1 MFAFCIDGIIKRI
14 MSLKKK
20 KSNSGLVVQGLRLCA
35 SNTEGVSLIPDWG
48 TKIPLARDQEK

>member
-1 MFAFCIDGIIKRI
+1 